1 MRATCVLAL
10 TFAWSLIAVVAMA
23 DDLTIDGTTQETFEA
38 SVREMTE
45 GLSDQDA
52 KAFAAGLMNMILTE
66 YPPAKG
72 QEGLSI
78 LFFAEEATKA
88 APRTLDGKT
97 LAEILERG
105 RGLGGSKVAPADDQ
119 AASDQER
126 VRECLRQAVV
136 VQNAEV
142 TRGDFSP
149 NLELTIANRLAW
161 PIAGIRF
168 HYEVRTE
175 GRAVPWAEDD
185 TALAIAGGIE
195 PGEMRTIGTSLFSMP
210 SEAREPFDVRVT
222 ISDVADQDKRQ
233 LIGDVRIIDWG
244 QEPSA
249 RTCDVAGLAPAA
261 TLAPGPSD
269 PVGEPLTDSEKDGFR
284 LALQRCWN
292 VPAGLRDARDLKAT
306 VGAELTADGSVI
318 NVSIRL
324 IEPSPAPDGRFQQL
338 FEATRRAIIRCAP
351 FTDLPREKYA
361 LWRNIEVV
369 ANPEGIVS
377 W

>member
-1 MRATCVLAL
+1 MRILQSLAL
-10 TFAWSLIAVVAMA
+10 ILAATPALA
-23 DDLTIDGTTQETFEA
+23 DDLTIDGTSQETFEA

-45 GLSDQDA
+45 GLSDGDA
-52 KAFAAGLMNMILTE
+52 KAFAAGLMNVILTE

-78 LFFAEEATKA
+78 LFFGEEATKA
-88 APRTLDGKT
+88 APRTLNGKT
-97 LAEILERG
+97 RDEILERG
-105 RGLGGSKVAPADDQ
+105 RSLSGFNVAATDDQ

-136 VQNAEV
+136 VADATVE
-142 TRGDFSP
+142 RRDFSP
-149 NLELTIANRLAW
+149 SLQLTIANRLSW

-168 HYEVRTE
+168 HYEIRTE

-195 PGEMRTIGTSLFSMP
+195 PGEVRTVGTSLMFMP
-210 SEAREPFDVRVT
+210 SEAREPFDVKVT

-249 RTCDVAGLAPAA
+249 RTCDSAALVPAA
-261 TLAPGPSD
+261 TLAPGPED
-269 PVGEPLTDSEKDGFR
+269 PVEEPLTDGEKDGFR

-292 VPAGLRDARDLKAT
+292 MPAGLREASDLRVV
-306 VGAELTADGSVI
+306 VGAELAADGSVL
-318 NVSIRL
+318 NASMRL
-324 IEPSPAPDGRFQQL
+324 VEPNPAPDARFKSL
-338 FEATRRAIIRCAP
+338 FEATRRAIIRCSP

-361 LWRNIEVV
+361 QWRNIEVV